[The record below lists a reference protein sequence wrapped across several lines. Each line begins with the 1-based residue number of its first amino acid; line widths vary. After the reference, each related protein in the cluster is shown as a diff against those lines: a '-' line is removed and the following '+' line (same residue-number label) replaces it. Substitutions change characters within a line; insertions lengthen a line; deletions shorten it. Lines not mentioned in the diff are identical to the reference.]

1 MNRTTYEIE
10 FLTPC
15 FCAGADQTRAE
26 LRAASI
32 RGQLRWWFRCLGGS
46 PAEER
51 AVFGGVH
58 ADNPTTSTFAIRV
71 VKQPTGGSQDWDKQI
86 PQQGV
91 EPRAYLLGFFCGRT
105 GRLNPKG
112 AIPPSSR
119 AVVEI
124 IFKRAPS
131 TRLQQTL
138 RTFFSIGALGF
149 RATRAAGALT
159 SPQHALTSQSW
170 TTLAEELQ
178 AAGFHVA
185 LLKDDFGNDWVRLLR
200 FAGDLLKNKLR
211 GKGGLGIG
219 AGPGGTTPNVLG
231 SAKPRQ
237 TSVLHLRP
245 VRIDGKL
252 RLALIEAPHN
262 RVLGTDARRAHG
274 SRGSVII
281 QMASLKTP

>member
-15 FCAGADQTRAE
+15 FCAGADQTHAE

-51 AVFGGVH
+51 VVFGGVH
-58 ADNPTTSTFAIRV
+58 GDNPTTSTLAIRV
-71 VKQPTGGSQDWDKQI
+71 LKQPSGGAHDWYKQI
-86 PQQGV
+86 PKQGV
-91 EPRAYLLGFFCGRT
+91 EARAYLLGFFCGRT
-105 GRLNPKG
+105 GRLNSKG
-112 AIPPSSR
+112 AIPPGSR
-119 AVVEI
+119 ATVEI
-124 IFKRAPS
+124 IFKRPPLP
-131 TRLQQTL
+131 RLLQTL
-138 RTFFSIGALGF
+138 RTFFSVGALGF

-159 SPQHALTSQSW
+159 SPQHALTAQSW
-170 TTLAEELQ
+170 TTLANELR

-185 LLKDDFGNDWVRLLR
+185 LLQDDFGNDWVRLLR

-219 AGPGGTTPNVLG
+219 AGRGGTRPNALG
-231 SAKPRQ
+231 SADPRQ
-237 TSVLHLRP
+237 SSVLHLRP

-252 RLALIEAPHN
+252 RIALIEAPHN
-262 RVLGTDARRAHG
+262 RILGTDARRAHG
-274 SRGSVII
+274 NKGSII
-281 QMASLKTP
+281 QLVGLNTP